1 LRANASG
8 QFHVAVFLSHV
19 APRFP
24 SCCFPGLSRV
34 AGSERQ
40 VFSPPR
46 VLSIRMPQ
54 PLAEIKAESK
64 DATKAESRSD
74 GVQMTQLPLNC
85 RTTICKS
92 YTGGSIAV
100 YTPTSK
106 RESFTRES
114 QHLLLL
120 LPHALPLPRPASTT
134 AAADDTTSAHLPP
147 RSSSPAF
154 LTPPTA

>member
-1 LRANASG
+1 LLRANASG
-8 QFHVAVFLSHV
+8 QFRVAVFLSHV

-64 DATKAESRSD
+64 DAIKAESRSD

-106 RESFTRES
+106 RESFTRHR
-114 QHLLLL
+114 Q
-120 LPHALPLPRPASTT
+120 PPPPLRR
-134 AAADDTTSAHLPP
+134 AATFVSSAHLPP